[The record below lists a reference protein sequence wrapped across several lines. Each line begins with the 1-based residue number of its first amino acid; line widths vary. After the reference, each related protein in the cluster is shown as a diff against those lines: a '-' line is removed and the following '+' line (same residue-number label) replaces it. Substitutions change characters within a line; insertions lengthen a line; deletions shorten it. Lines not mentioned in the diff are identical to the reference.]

1 MIGRQPDHR
10 AGRSDW
16 GDDMKTARTFV
27 TVAVL
32 IGSVLFAGTTAA
44 QEPIKVKM
52 GRITFPSYVTV
63 MLDVVKDKGFDRK
76 NGIDLEIV
84 SFGAI
89 SAYYGAVASGGV
101 DTLGI
106 GTHVLQKMRNE
117 GVPVKVVLTYVR
129 YAGPFVVTADP
140 AIRSITDLKGKT
152 IAAAM
157 GSSGYQVL
165 AIYGRTQGVVF
176 GKDVTVVQA
185 DPPLAR
191 AHLQAKRAD
200 AIMTWEPALTLTLR
214 DNPQYRVILDGETAM
229 KGAAKSEGWE
239 FVFGAREDFLRRQ
252 PQAVPRLLKMFQDG
266 WQFMQSNPEEADRI
280 LQRTVK
286 LPAGV
291 FKEAVTARRM
301 VYEIVPAWE
310 KERKVVWNMFKLA
323 VDWGYLDKLPDEGV
337 IYSP

>member
-1 MIGRQPDHR
+1 MTI
-10 AGRSDW
+10 
-16 GDDMKTARTFV
+16 ARTLV
-27 TVAVL
+27 TAAALVA
-32 IGSVLFAGTTAA
+32 SVLLADAAGA

-52 GRITFPSYVTV
+52 GRISFASYVTV
-63 MLDVVKDKGFDRK
+63 MVDVVKDRGFDRK
-76 NGIDLEIV
+76 HGIDLEIV
-84 SFGAI
+84 PFGAI
-89 SAYYGAVASGGV
+89 AAYYGAAASGEV
-101 DTLGI
+101 DSLGI

-117 GVPVKVVLTYVR
+117 GVPIKAVLTYVR

-140 AIRSITDLKGKT
+140 AIRSIADLKGKT

-239 FVFGAREDFLRRQ
+239 FVLGAREEFLRRQ

-280 LQRTVK
+280 VQRTVK

-291 FKEAVTARRM
+291 LKEAITAKRM
-301 VYEIVPAWE
+301 VYEVVPAWE
-310 KERKVVWNMFKLA
+310 GERKVIWNMFKLA
-323 VDWGYLDKLPDEGV
+323 VDWGYLDKLPDEGA